1 MALGP
6 THRSWCSLCMVLLGT
21 VEHSVR
27 RARASDLEAG
37 ARVLAAAFASYP
49 WTRWVLPSDGY
60 ADRLEEVQRLYLAHA
75 LEHGIVM
82 VDDGVRAIAALLPPD
97 PPAPPARTQHRV
109 VELHG
114 SRYSALAGLVL
125 PRPPAGAWTLET
137 VGVHP
142 AHQGTGL
149 GTALV
154 TSALGAGPPSTGLVA
169 LETSDERNVR
179 LYERLGF
186 ASLATTE
193 ICDGPVVHSM
203 VRVPRQT

>member
-1 MALGP
+1 M
-6 THRSWCSLCMVLLGT
+6 GT
-21 VEHSVR
+21 VEHYVR
-27 RARASDLEAG
+27 RAAASDLEAG
-37 ARVLAAAFASYP
+37 ARVLAAAFAHYP
-49 WTRWVLPSDGY
+49 WARWALPSDGY

-97 PPAPPARTQHRV
+97 PPAPPERTRRRV

-114 SRYSALAGLVL
+114 SRLAALTGLDL

-142 AHQGTGL
+142 AHQGAGL

-154 TSALGAGPPSTGLVA
+154 TAALGAVPPSAGLVA
-169 LETSDERNVR
+169 LETSDDRNVR

-193 ICDGPVVHSM
+193 IGDGPVVHSM
-203 VRVPRQT
+203 VRGLRSP